1 MVGGKSMHL
10 RYDREKKMSLSFY
23 RDRFVGLEPGCRARS
38 YLKASI
44 VSVQLETRS
53 SAKKVGDGS

>member
-1 MVGGKSMHL
+1 VGSPCIL
-10 RYDREKKMSLSFY
+10 RYEREKKMSLGLY
-23 RDRFVGLEPGCRARS
+23 RDRFVVLEPGCRARS

-53 SAKKVGDGS
+53 SAKKEGDGS

>member
-1 MVGGKSMHL
+1 M
-10 RYDREKKMSLSFY
+10 DMSLSFY

-53 SAKKVGDGS
+53 SAKKEGDGS